1 MKATLTRF
9 ALAAMIA
16 AGVTDVLADG
26 ITVSEDTASTYVPT
40 TIVNGSFDDEP
51 WMDFSMTNGTETY
64 TYTRE
69 NRDWNL
75 FSSSGTIKACYP
87 NGVNGGWN
95 TTENQ
100 PYQGTLFEYTC
111 NLSGYNTIIPSP
123 SAANYFVEMNANNSA
138 VLYQD
143 LGTCGNDVIR
153 WSLKHAVRTSAGVNV
168 QSMRVEIG
176 APEYS
181 GENIVAAQGVNE
193 NVDSRIQSA
202 TKAVYRASGITNPA
216 GNAYGFNG
224 SNLDKLSL
232 SQTSDDDKNS
242 WHTVTGVYVVPA
254 GQSVTRFG
262 FIAEM
267 KMDENP
273 SCGNLLDD
281 ITFSTLI
288 GNLSARQLE
297 SYDVELKGY
306 WGETDATKCLKVVI
320 GSITYDVDMTSVVG
334 KNFKIV
340 IPAATIGSATSV
352 HVYHQDYEDAGRTIS
367 LMSALESWNRD
378 YTGDIQTFTAP
389 CSGIYQLRVWGAQG
403 GSRDGNGGQG
413 GYATCRT
420 MLTKGETIYVY
431 VGGRGGDATGNGGA
445 GGWNGGG
452 KGGAGYGNLNGS
464 GGGGGATH
472 ISKVNNQIIG
482 NGCTFLGGTDYIVVA
497 GGGGGKGFWNA
508 TPGNGGGTEGGLG
521 SRHSGSNYSDDFYY
535 STTQSVGAN
544 GGNGNSG
551 GWNGEGSGGGG
562 GGYYGGT
569 ANYPYSTFPDEGYD
583 NNASGCG
590 GNSACNSDF
599 ATAFSTTAG
608 QRKGNG
614 MAEINLLIRGK
625 GTADDPC
632 LIGNEQ
638 ELKNFAAL
646 VNSGNANLHGKL
658 TAPIDLEGSQA
669 NQWTPIGTSSYPYNG
684 TFDGQG
690 FTISNLYFVQ
700 KEGNVGLFGCAGAS
714 ARIKNIR
721 VVGYIDNSGSGA
733 TAAGGSTTAGGILG
747 RGESGTVI
755 INCSVA
761 GSVLSFSNVGGIA
774 GSGAVTIVNCYN
786 EATVKFYS
794 DMGQV
799 GGGIYGWGGSANTP
813 TLVNCYN
820 VGQIINTGTATSHM
834 GNITAAATATDCYSL
849 ANCCQNGAGAG
860 WSNGAANQISGS
872 PMTSE
877 AMHSASFVSTLN
889 GNAALLR
896 SVYPDIEDWMLHPT
910 TSLPVHKNSIKYA
923 IEYNLNGGH
932 ASNAAYYDVTTAT
945 FTLNNPTKEGYL
957 FTGWTGSNGDTP
969 QTVVTVAQG
978 STGNRAYTA
987 NWISW
992 DEVNAHVGKVI
1003 GADGKLYKTVAA
1015 ATNAGTT
1022 PSGVVAYWGAAGS
1035 VEASNS
1041 DYRGLAIS
1049 LVDVARFIPWCT
1061 DPSAWFAGSTLEQAL
1076 EARNGWERTDAFGRP
1091 NSRDVEDIYGHHHNH
1106 QAAAAVYDYN
1116 VSRPT
1121 GASPWF
1127 IPTMGQWNLVA
1138 QGLTGS
1144 TADISTTDNPDYT
1157 FSNLSAKLTVAGASG
1172 LAWAAYWSST
1182 EVDGSN
1188 MWVFDIGGIG
1198 EGRNG
1203 SWALSLPKTWSSA
1216 EFVRPFFAF
1225 EDATD
1230 AIYTISYNAN
1240 DGSGAP
1246 SAQTK
1251 DGGIDLSLSGAVPT
1265 RAGYVF
1271 KGWNTA
1277 ADGSGTSYA
1286 SGATFTGNVDTT
1298 LYAQWGG
1305 YGAWAEENGIAGA
1318 WNATDESGVPNAFR
1332 YVFDQPAGELEAVSG
1347 VDVVG
1352 SSVVMTSPE
1361 VKKSD
1366 GFTVKYEI
1374 DRVAASG
1381 EVLSEGTASESANDL
1396 GIDFAS
1402 VKSNAFF
1409 KVAMVLESTGGA
1421 ESRTKALS
1429 DTTIGVIAITNA
1441 PATAIIGVPFKSLS
1455 DGGSI
1460 SVSNLVHTANLTAG
1474 DELKAFDADGKLHS
1488 WTLTDGAWVPD
1499 YVSGGTGTEMSE
1511 DADKIKLARGKGVWL
1526 TRQHPEEPIYLVGQ
1540 VAEGNASTPLEKP
1553 KETGSQTW
1561 NLVASPKVEPVDVA
1575 QLLAG
1580 RQATDKVMVPTAGA
1594 PKNFIYSAS
1603 AGKWGYID
1611 YQTDENGFVRAYFV
1625 TDDTTVPAGTGFW
1638 YLNGNSEHDSLD
1650 WEE

>member
-40 TIVNGSFDDEP
+40 TIVNGSFDEEP
-51 WMDFSMTNGTETY
+51 WMVFSMTNGTETY

-69 NRDWNL
+69 NRDWHL
-75 FSSSGTIKACYP
+75 YSSSGTIKACYP

-111 NLSGYNTIIPSP
+111 NLSGYNSNIHSP
-123 SAANYFVEMNANNSA
+123 DAANYFVEMNANNSA

-181 GENIVAAQGVNE
+181 GGDIVAAQGVNE
-193 NVDSRIQSA
+193 NVDSHIQSS

-232 SQTSDDDKNS
+232 DKTDSADNAA

-306 WGETDATKCLKVVI
+306 WGETDASKSLKVVV
-320 GSITYDVDMTSVVG
+320 GSTTYDVDMTSVAG

-389 CSGIYQLRVWGAQG
+389 SSGIYQLRVWGAQG
-403 GSRDGNGGQG
+403 GSREGNGGLG

-420 MLTKGETIYVY
+420 TLTKDETIYVY

-452 KGGAGYGNLNGS
+452 KGGTGYDNLNGS
-464 GGGGGATH
+464 AGGGGATH

-497 GGGGGKGFWNA
+497 GGGGGRGFWNA

-521 SRHSGSNYSDDFYY
+521 SRHSGSNYSDDFYF

-544 GGNGNSG
+544 GGNGNAG
-551 GWNGEGSGGGG
+551 GWNGEGAGGGG

-569 ANYPYSTFPDEGYD
+569 ANHPYSTFPDEGYD

-590 GNSACNSDF
+590 GNSACNSAF

-608 QRKGNG
+608 QREGDG

-638 ELKNFAAL
+638 ELKNFAAI
-646 VNSGNANLHGKL
+646 VNSGSANLHGKL

-669 NQWTPIGTSSYPYNG
+669 NQWTPIGTSSHPYNG

-721 VVGYIDNSGSGA
+721 VVGYIDNSGNGA

-794 DMGQV
+794 AMGQV
-799 GGGIYGWGGSANTP
+799 GGGIYGWGGIANTP

-820 VGQIINTGTATSHM
+820 VGKIVNTGDATSHM

-860 WSNGAANQISGS
+860 WSNGAANQVSGMT
-872 PMTSE
+872 MTSE
-877 AMHSASFVSTLN
+877 AMHSTSFVSTLN
-889 GNAALLR
+889 GNAAAQR
-896 SVYPDIEDWMLHPT
+896 STYSDIEDWMLHPT
-910 TSLPVHKNSIKYA
+910 TSLPVH
-923 IEYNLNGGH
+923 
-932 ASNAAYYDVTTAT
+932 
-945 FTLNNPTKEGYL
+945 
-957 FTGWTGSNGDTP
+957 
-969 QTVVTVAQG
+969 
-978 STGNRAYTA
+978 
-987 NWISW
+987 
-992 DEVNAHVGKVI
+992 
-1003 GADGKLYKTVAA
+1003 
-1015 ATNAGTT
+1015 
-1022 PSGVVAYWGAAGS
+1022 
-1035 VEASNS
+1035 SNS
-1041 DYRGLAIS
+1041 FYAAI
-1049 LVDVARFIPWCT
+1049 W
-1061 DPSAWFAGSTLEQAL
+1061 
-1076 EARNGWERTDAFGRP
+1076 
-1091 NSRDVEDIYGHHHNH
+1091 
-1106 QAAAAVYDYN
+1106 
-1116 VSRPT
+1116 
-1121 GASPWF
+1121 
-1127 IPTMGQWNLVA
+1127 
-1138 QGLTGS
+1138 
-1144 TADISTTDNPDYT
+1144 
-1157 FSNLSAKLTVAGASG
+1157 
-1172 LAWAAYWSST
+1172 
-1182 EVDGSN
+1182 
-1188 MWVFDIGGIG
+1188 G
-1198 EGRNG
+1198 EH
-1203 SWALSLPKTWSSA
+1203 W
-1216 EFVRPFFAF
+1216 
-1225 EDATD
+1225 
-1230 AIYTISYNAN
+1230 
-1240 DGSGAP
+1240 
-1246 SAQTK
+1246 
-1251 DGGIDLSLSGAVPT
+1251 
-1265 RAGYVF
+1265 
-1271 KGWNTA
+1271 
-1277 ADGSGTSYA
+1277 
-1286 SGATFTGNVDTT
+1286 
-1298 LYAQWGG
+1298 
-1305 YGAWAEENGIAGA
+1305 AWAEDNGITGA
-1318 WNATDESGVPNAFR
+1318 WDATDESGVPNAFR

-1352 SSVVMTSPE
+1352 SSVVMTTNAVVNAE
-1361 VKKSD
+1361 
-1366 GFTVKYEI
+1366 GFTIGYALDKVS
-1374 DRVAASG
+1374 VAG
-1381 EVLSEGTASESANDL
+1381 EVIEEGTPSASAEDL
-1396 GIDFAS
+1396 AIDYGS
-1402 VKSNAFF
+1402 VVSNAYF
-1409 KVAMVLESTGGA
+1409 KVAVVVESTGWP
-1421 ESRTKALS
+1421 ESRTKMESEA
-1429 DTTIGVIAITNA
+1429 TIGVIAITNA
-1441 PATAIIGVPFKSLS
+1441 PATAIIGVPWVALA
-1455 DGGSI
+1455 GGGEI

-1526 TRQHPEEPIYLVGQ
+1526 TRQHPEEQIYLVGQ